1 VDRKERWV
9 LISPADREG
18 FLALLATRAG
28 LARRGDELVR
38 EES

>member
-1 VDRKERWV
+1 M